1 MWKQDKDKKNYIFF
15 FPNTSTI
22 YLKFNFLMDGWWS
35 VVSLKRQKS
44 CASMLLSCLRK
55 VINKEFQ

>member
-35 VVSLKRQKS
+35 VVSHNVPKWQES
-44 CASMLLSCLRK
+44 CASMLLSDHL
-55 VINKEFQ
+55 FT